1 MSPLAPFSSPL
12 VQAVGWT
19 LLHSLWQ
26 LAALGVL
33 AAAALAALRR
43 AAPGTRY
50 AVACA
55 ALAVMCVTPLVT
67 FALVADGR
75 AAAPGGRRVSVDPQG
90 APLSGPVLPA
100 THDRDGTAAP
110 AAWPV
115 VGPAR
120 DSTQAGDDVAAAPTE
135 TGARSVDWRAVTRH
149 IERAL
154 PIVVSVWL
162 AGVLALS
169 ARLFGGWWQTHV
181 LRRRGV
187 SDAPATLQEQLVR
200 AAQRLGVARPVRLV
214 VSTLAEVPGALGW
227 LRPMIL
233 LPVSAVTGLPP
244 RQLEAVLAHE
254 LAHIRR
260 YDYLVNFV
268 QSVIEVLLFY
278 HPAVWWLSGRVR
290 VEREQCCDDL
300 AVGASGDALSLA
312 RALARLEEL
321 RARPAALAVAA
332 GGGTLL
338 PRIRRLLAAP
348 AVPGPRP
355 AGWWAGVV
363 VAALAAGVGTQALRA
378 QFAQQGRADSA
389 ASQPGPTAL
398 GEVVYEAIPP
408 QTQPGDTVTGLVVD
422 VDGRP
427 VEGAAVRAIH
437 RDDEDGEPSHA
448 ATTDHAGRFTLAGLA
463 PDGYWGL
470 HVDDPRYAQQWL
482 YEHSVQVP
490 FDPIE
495 GPVHLK
501 VQRPVTQTGIVL
513 NEAGDPVPGVTVTL
527 VREYLGERT
536 RPLQGWLAFDLQV
549 TKTDEHG
556 QFTLNRLR
564 AGHISLM
571 LDHPDYARTITRD
584 RDPGLRIPTD
594 EIRVTI
600 KRGVTL
606 RGRVVDPAG
615 RPLPGVS
622 VRLTTYNVAHRSLG
636 EWQVTTDA
644 AGEFAQG
651 SIAGVHAG
659 YRADTWPVSAMLDD
673 PNWTSQRYA
682 AYQTDDQ
689 TLAFLEI
696 TAHPA
701 GTKLPNQLVEI
712 GHPDSAQ
719 GARQRNEPV
728 GGGVLRVR
736 FGGVVIGEH
745 GRAHEVHAWREATDG
760 VPPVWRTQRLDE
772 TGTTEFRQLSAGE
785 YSVSVPYSLS
795 SVYYPSQ
802 RVTIRDD
809 ELTEVTLA
817 PGPARL
823 HGVVRVDGAALAPPA
838 APAELAG
845 AIYYVLRGQVEAR
858 GLIRPD
864 GTYEITGLP
873 LGPCIVRA
881 HAARGSWPWPE
892 RRVELTAADT
902 QLDWD
907 LPSGRLHV
915 TLSEPSTTDSLTLE
929 RAAGEDWAEWSVGHF
944 GLNGTTMTVQHLP
957 PGEYTVSTHTT
968 AGPLHA
974 VVRLDPGAPDA
985 SVELRRPQETGWI
998 TGTVRFEGSAELGD
1012 MDGVSAQPAG
1022 WHLPDYVAKVN
1033 RATGAYRLTDLPP
1046 GMYVVSAADWDEM
1059 KSFVRYPVL
1068 VEVRAGLVAHL
1079 DLNVPAARRIRLV
1092 PADPRV
1098 AWPTPPRWRVRTP
1111 TGVWLHCME
1120 LASSADLFSC
1130 HLALGV
1136 YLLEADFREHGRVRQ
1151 SFTVGPGDGALEIP
1165 VAPPPPTS
1173 PPAAK

>member
-1 MSPLAPFSSPL
+1 MSPLAPFASPP

-33 AAAALAALRR
+33 TAAALAALRR
-43 AAPGTRY
+43 AGPGVRY

-55 ALAVMCVTPLVT
+55 ALALMAVTPLVT
-67 FALVADGR
+67 FALVLDGR
-75 AAAPGGRRVSVDPQG
+75 AAACGGPRVLFDPQG
-90 APLSGPVLPA
+90 APLSGPGLPA
-100 THDRDGTAAP
+100 THDRVGAAAP
-110 AAWPV
+110 AAWPA

-120 DSTQAGDDVAAAPTE
+120 DSTEAAADVAAPAETRAP
-135 TGARSVDWRAVTRH
+135 SVVWRAVTRR
-149 IERAL
+149 IESAL

-169 ARLFGGWWQTHV
+169 VRLFGGWWQTRV

-187 SDAPATLQEQLVR
+187 SDAPATLQEHLVR

-227 LRPMIL
+227 LRPVIL
-233 LPVSAVTGLPP
+233 LPVSAVTSLPP

-260 YDYLVNFV
+260 YDDLVNFM

-278 HPAVWWLSGRVR
+278 HPAVWWLSGRIR
-290 VEREQCCDDL
+290 AEREQCCDDL
-300 AVGASGDALSLA
+300 AVGAIGDALSLA
-312 RALARLEEL
+312 RALAHLEEL

-389 ASQPGPTAL
+389 APQPRPMPAS
-398 GEVVYEAIPP
+398 EVVYEAIPP
-408 QTQPGDTVTGLVVD
+408 QTQPGDTVTGIVVD
-422 VDGRP
+422 EDGRP

-437 RDDEDGEPSHA
+437 RDDEDGAPSHA
-448 ATTDHAGRFTLAGLA
+448 ATTDHAGRFTLAGLT

-470 HVDDPRYAQQWL
+470 YVDDPRHAKQWT
-482 YEHSVQVP
+482 YEYSVQVP

-495 GPVHLK
+495 GPLHLK
-501 VQRPVTQTGIVL
+501 VQKPVTQTGIVL

-527 VREYLGERT
+527 VREFLGERT

-549 TKTDEHG
+549 TTTDAHG
-556 QFTLNRLR
+556 RFTLQRLR

-651 SIAGVHAG
+651 AIAGVPVD
-659 YRADTWPVSAMLDD
+659 YRADTWAVSALVDD

-682 AYQTDDQ
+682 AYQIDDQ

-701 GTKLPNQLVEI
+701 GTKLPEQLVET

-745 GRAHEVHAWREATDG
+745 GRAHEVYVSREATDG

-772 TGTTEFRQLSAGE
+772 TGTTEFRQLPVGE
-785 YSVSVPYSLS
+785 YRVSVPYSLPN
-795 SVYYPSQ
+795 VFYPSQ

-809 ELTEVTLA
+809 EVTEVTLA

-823 HGVVRVDGAALAPPA
+823 HGDVRVDGAALTSPA
-838 APAELAG
+838 VSPEATG
-845 AIYYVLRGQVEAR
+845 YVAYILGGNVEAR

-864 GTYEITGLP
+864 GTYEIAGLP
-873 LGPCIVRA
+873 LGPCTVRA
-881 HAARGSWPWPE
+881 YAARGSWPWPE
-892 RRVELTAADT
+892 RRVVLTAADT

-907 LPSGRLHV
+907 LPNGRIHV
-915 TLSEPSTTDSLTLE
+915 TLSEPSTRDSLTVE
-929 RAAGEDWAEWSVGHF
+929 RAGGEGWADWTVAHF
-944 GLNGTTMTVQHLP
+944 GLNGTTLTVRHLP
-957 PGEYTVSTHTT
+957 PGEYMVSTQTT
-968 AGPLHA
+968 GGPLHA
-974 VVRLDPGAPDA
+974 TVRLEPGAPDA
-985 SVELRRPQETGWI
+985 SVELRRPQDTGWI
-998 TGTVRFEGSAELGD
+998 TGTVRFAGGTALSD

-1033 RATGAYRLTDLPP
+1033 RATGAYRLTDLPA

-1079 DLNVPAARRIRLV
+1079 DLSVPAARQVRLV
-1092 PADPRV
+1092 PADPQV

-1111 TGVWLHCME
+1111 TGVWLHYTE

-1130 HLALGV
+1130 HLALGE

-1151 SFTVGPGDGALEIP
+1151 SFTVGPGDGVLEIP
-1165 VAPPPPTS
+1165 VAPPPATS
-1173 PPAAK
+1173 PPASK